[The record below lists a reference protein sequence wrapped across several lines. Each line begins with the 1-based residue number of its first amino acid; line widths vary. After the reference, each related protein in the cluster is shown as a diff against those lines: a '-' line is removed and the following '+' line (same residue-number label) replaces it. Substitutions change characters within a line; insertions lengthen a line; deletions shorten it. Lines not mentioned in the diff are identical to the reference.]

1 MDGYNV
7 FYGEVGIITEFPCIN
22 CFNILMTVIAEVNPV
37 RFIAFGVK
45 IVKFIVVCVFA
56 ERAFQALGRPFESA
70 Q

>member
-7 FYGEVGIITEFPCIN
+7 FYGEVRLIIEFPRIN
-22 CFNILMTVIAEVNPV
+22 CFNILMTVVAEVNPV

-45 IVKFIVVCVFA
+45 IVKFIVVRVFA